1 MGRKRHRGNQL
12 SGDSVSKE
20 ERHLPRVGEDGERR
34 MKKKRK
40 TNSQKERRSKST
52 AELTNEVAR
61 KPKSSL
67 GVTNWN
73 KLQSTLRKQATE
85 TSNGDGSL
93 SMTINV
99 TSTEQMHNEAALTV
113 RSSLTKVLALDCE
126 MVGGGI
132 GGQSSLLARVS
143 IVNSSGDVVYDTFVS
158 PTEKV
163 TDYRTQWS
171 GIRPRDLI
179 GAPPKELVVSQV
191 KSLLSGRIIVGHAL
205 QNDLEALN
213 ISHPDTHIRDSARY
227 PQFMRRL
234 ISGKLKPKALRLI
247 VEEEL
252 NMTIQTGE
260 HDSIQDARAV
270 LGLYNKHKTSW
281 ESWHSKELRMARKRK
296 VFKNEQFF

>member
-1 MGRKRHRGNQL
+1 MGKKRRRGDELN
-12 SGDSVSKE
+12 GDSVTKKE
-20 ERHLPRVGEDGERR
+20 GHQRRVREDGERK

-40 TNSQKERRSKST
+40 RSLEKEPGSKMTS
-52 AELTNEVAR
+52 ELATDDAK

-67 GVTNWN
+67 GVSNWN
-73 KLQSTLRKQATE
+73 KLQSTLKKQATDTRNNE
-85 TSNGDGSL
+85 GSL

-99 TSTEQMHNEAALTV
+99 TSTEQMRKEAALAV

-179 GAPPKELVVSQV
+179 GAPPKELVVTQV

-205 QNDLEALN
+205 QNDLEALD
-213 ISHPDTHIRDSARY
+213 ICHPDTHIRDSARY

-296 VFKNEQFF
+296 VLKK